1 MQVTRFLGVAAL
13 SLAALSGVA
22 RAEDNTGSVNF
33 DNQPTLSRAEVQAD
47 LVLWRRAGL
56 DMLAI
61 QDDSYVVFS
70 ADYQRRMANYQ
81 QWRHG
86 PEYLAEV
93 QRLGG
98 HVTTA
103 ASGADKVSRN

>member
-1 MQVTRFLGVAAL
+1 MQVTRFISIAAL
-13 SLAALSGVA
+13 GLAALTGVA
-22 RAEDNTGSVNF
+22 RAEDYTGTTNI
-33 DNQPTLSRAEVQAD
+33 DNKSTLTRAEVQAD

-56 DMLAI
+56 DRISA
-61 QDDSYVVFS
+61 QEDSYVAFTD
-70 ADYQRRMANYQ
+70 DYQRRMANYQ

-103 ASGADKVSRN
+103 ASGHGQSSQN

>member
-1 MQVTRFLGVAAL
+1 MQVTRFLGAAAL
-13 SLAALSGVA
+13 GLAALTGVA
-22 RAEDNTGSVNF
+22 RAEDNTGTVNF

-56 DMLAI
+56 DMLAA
-61 QDDSYVVFS
+61 QEDSYVVFS
-70 ADYQRRMANYQ
+70 ADYKRRMANYQ

-103 ASGADKVSRN
+103 ASGQGQSSQN